1 MLYVNLGKNDV
12 IIRNTTFGSNWKTLE
27 KSILSNHTENESSTR
42 ISTTSDKDVDNI
54 LENRLEISRS
64 RRPLSS
70 YTCRTRSSVNDV
82 RRDT

>member
-1 MLYVNLGKNDV
+1 MTSSSEIQHSDQIGKHLKKAFSQ
-12 IIRNTTFGSNWKTLE
+12 ITQK
-27 KSILSNHTENESSTR
+27 NESSTR

-54 LENRLEISRS
+54 LENRLEIARS

-70 YTCRTRSSVNDV
+70 YTCRTRSSVKDV